1 MFNPDPDKTSLEA
14 LQNRLEVLKMASM
27 NHLRYK
33 DVVEVHDAKN
43 LIYDYQKLLIR
54 NKFQY
59 LTFSLDTDNDSK
71 VKPN

>member
-1 MFNPDPDKTSLEA
+1 MSNQEPDETALEA
-14 LQNRLEVLKMASM
+14 LKNCFEVLKRAAM
-27 NHLRYK
+27 NRLRYN

-59 LTFSLDTDNDSK
+59 LTLSLDTANDSK